1 MIKDQIKNK
10 MSNLGGVGLGI
21 FLITLIFGLRT
32 FWDDERKL
40 LPPVMEFNMYLFS
53 FQAEDGTDLPDIYL
67 RLKGSEIF
75 VEKEKIKAT
84 VLSYIHLSD
93 RWDEYPPL
101 FSAYFCSDIFL
112 NKIGASRDMVEQVT
126 IKYYVNRKTL
136 KSFTSAIECTE

>member
-40 LPPVMEFNMYLFS
+40 LPHVMEFNMYLFS
-53 FQAEDGTDLPDIYL
+53 FQAEDGTDLPDVYL
-67 RLKGSEIF
+67 RLNGNEIF
-75 VEKEKIKAT
+75 VQKAAIKET

-101 FSAYFCSDIFL
+101 FRAYFCSEIFL
-112 NKIGASRDMVEQVT
+112 DQIGASKDMVEQAT
-126 IKYYVNRKTL
+126 IKYYVNRKIE
-136 KSFTSAIECTE
+136 KSFSVAIKCK